1 MEITLY
7 GVNPQRFQISGE
19 TAPGS
24 TRVETEKSQ
33 TPPGTPAAQG
43 QGCNPPFCQ
52 NYYSRSTARLAV
64 SCSRGRRSRRA
75 AVAARGT
82 QDQTR
87 PRPWTVASPEGS
99 SPLLCLAQALSSGRL
114 GQKDKCGPGVKSWG
128 DGGPS
133 RSTRPRGKAGKERS
147 TNTASRGGGSSAGDL
162 LGTVLAAYYRVGS
175 RLQAWETYGS
185 WLQEIMA
192 PGDIPPDP
200 GEEA

>member
-52 NYYSRSTARLAV
+52 NYYSRSTACRVLQPRQAFP
-64 SCSRGRRSRRA
+64 
-75 AVAARGT
+75 ARGGRSPWNPRP
-82 QDQTR
+82 DQTR

-99 SPLLCLAQALSSGRL
+99 SPLLCLAQALSAGRL

-128 DGGPS
+128 DRGPS

-147 TNTASRGGGSSAGDL
+147 TNTASRAGGSSAGDL
-162 LGTVLAAYYRVGS
+162 FRYSACCVLPGGLQTTGLGNIRFLASIDHG
-175 RLQAWETYGS
+175 AWGHPT
-185 WLQEIMA
+185 
-192 PGDIPPDP
+192 
-200 GEEA
+200 